1 MRNPLS
7 LILNQAPVPLAARR
21 SSSGAMLGAGGTAS
35 GFEAQLR
42 SFTSNGTVNGLVSR
56 TSTAVS
62 QSQWHLYRK
71 SPSGKPED
79 RVIVTN
85 HAAWDLWQ
93 KPNPFMPRQEFL
105 EVAQQH
111 LDLAGESPWV
121 VAYDKRAKTLPLE
134 LWPVRPDRMEP
145 DPDPQ
150 KFLLGWNYRSPE
162 DGKLI
167 PLNLREVIHLRTPNP
182 LDPYRGCSPIATLLI
197 TLGRAKAAQQWNLN
211 FFANSARP
219 GGIIEVPKR
228 LTDDEF
234 DELTMRWNEQH
245 RGVRNAHKVA
255 VLEHGTWKELGFNVK
270 DLQVPELREADR
282 DEILEA
288 YGFPRSM
295 LGIDESANKAVAQTA
310 EYIFAK
316 WLTVPRLERIRGAL
330 NNDLLPLYGDTAT
343 DLEFDFDSPVP
354 QDEAAE
360 NDARDSKVAAYKVL
374 VVDCGVDPKDAAEV
388 VGLPVMEVRER
399 VEVPA
404 REQTPPDAAMDA
416 SWSRIVAHLVRN
428 AEPAVQPEED
438 APEVD
443 LAALAAASSAALAAL
458 LAQWTAV
465 VTDWITQLVRQVREL
480 LAGGDRTRLAELQ
493 VTTATATGVLQD
505 AMLRM
510 GETGAQAVVTEA
522 AAQDVELSAVIPA
535 RDDYADDAT
544 LTVDLL
550 ARGLETSA
558 AREAQRIAGPEPDA
572 DAVADGVR
580 THLESLTDAEPKRV
594 LGGALHG
601 AMNAGRAATLAAGP
615 LGAIYASE
623 VNDVNTCGPCAAI
636 DGRWIC
642 NTDDLAPLFKLYPLT
657 GYVDCEGGI
666 RCRGTFTGAWRPQT
680 GGA

>member
-1 MRNPLS
+1 MRNPLD
-7 LILNQAPVPLAARR
+7 LIFNQAPVPLAARR

-42 SFTSNGTVNGLVSR
+42 SFTTNGTVNGIVSR

-62 QSQWHLYRK
+62 QVEWKLYRK
-71 SPSGKPED
+71 AKSGKKED
-79 RVIVTN
+79 RVEVTN

-93 KPNPFMPRQEFL
+93 KPNPFMTRQEFL

-111 LDLAGESPWV
+111 IDLAGESPWV
-121 VAYDKRAKTLPLE
+121 VAYDKRAKNLPLE

-167 PLNLREVIHLRTPNP
+167 PLDLREVIHIRTPNP
-182 LDPYRGCSPIATLLI
+182 LDPYRGCSPITTLLI

-245 RGVRNAHKVA
+245 RGVKNAHKVA
-255 VLEHGTWKELGFNVK
+255 VLEHGVWKELGFNVK

-330 NNDLLPLYGDTAT
+330 NNDLLKLYGDTAS
-343 DLEFDFDSPVP
+343 DLEFDFVSPVP

-360 NDARDSKVAAYKVL
+360 NEARDSKVAAYKVL

-388 VGLPVMEVRER
+388 VGLPVMEVRAKA
-399 VEVPA
+399 PA
-404 REQTPPDAAMDA
+404 REQAPPDAAMDA
-416 SWSRIVAHLVRN
+416 SWSRIVASLIRN
-428 AEPAVQPEED
+428 AEPANED
-438 APEVD
+438 TPPEVD
-443 LAALAAASSAALAAL
+443 LTALAAASAAALAAL
-458 LAQWTAV
+458 LAQWTGV
-465 VTDWITQLVRQVREL
+465 VADWITQLVQQVREF
-480 LAGGDRTRLAELQ
+480 LAGGDRTRLAELK
-493 VTTATATGVLQD
+493 VSTDTAIGVVQD
-505 AMLRM
+505 AMLRA
-510 GETGAQAVVTEA
+510 GETGANAVVSEA
-522 AAQDVELSAVIPA
+522 AGQDVDLSPVIPA
-535 RDDYADDAT
+535 RDDYADEAE
-544 LTVDLL
+544 LTVSLL

-580 THLESLTDAEPKRV
+580 EHLQSLTDAEPKKA

-601 AMNAGRAATLAAGP
+601 AVNRGRFDTFAAGP
-615 LGAIYASE
+615 VGALYATE
-623 VNDVNTCGPCAAI
+623 VMDLNTCSRCREI

-642 NTDDLAPLFKLYPLT
+642 NTDDLTALYKLYPLT
-657 GYVDCEGGI
+657 GYVDCLGRE
-666 RCRGTFTGAWRPQT
+666 RCRGTVTGAWRPQT
-680 GGA
+680 GDANG

>member
-1 MRNPLS
+1 MRSLLGPLF
-7 LILNQAPVPLAARR
+7 NQAPVPLAAKR
-21 SSSGAMLGAGGTAS
+21 SSGGAMLGAGGTAS

-42 SFTSNGTVNGLVSR
+42 SYTTNGTVNGVVSR

-62 QSQWHLYRK
+62 QVEWHLYRK
-71 SPSGKPED
+71 AKSGKKED
-79 RVIVTN
+79 RVEVTN

-93 KPNPFMPRQEFL
+93 KPNPFMTRQEFC

-111 LDLAGESPWV
+111 IDLAGESPWV
-121 VAYDKRAKTLPLE
+121 VAYDKRAKNLPLE

-145 DPDPQ
+145 DPDPK
-150 KFLLGWNYRSPE
+150 KFLVGWQYRSPE

-167 PLNLREVIHLRTPNP
+167 PLDLREVIHVRTPNP

-295 LGIDESANKAVAQTA
+295 LGIDESANRAVAQTA

-330 NNDLLPLYGDTAT
+330 NNDLLPLYGDTAR
-343 DLEFDFDSPVP
+343 DLEFDFVSPVP

-360 NDARDSKVAAYKVL
+360 NEARDSKVAAYKVL

-388 VGLPVMEVRER
+388 VGLPVMEVSAKA
-399 VEVPA
+399 PA
-404 REQTPPDAAMDA
+404 REQAPPDAAMDA
-416 SWSRIVAHLVRN
+416 QWSRIVANLVRN
-428 AEPAVQPEED
+428 AEPADED
-438 APEVD
+438 TPPEVD
-443 LAALAAASSAALAAL
+443 LSALAAASAAALTAL
-458 LAQWTAV
+458 LAQWTGV
-465 VTDWITQLVRQVREL
+465 VADWITQLVQQVREF
-480 LAGGDRTRLAELQ
+480 LASGDRTRLADLK
-493 VTTATATGVLQD
+493 VTTATATGVVQD
-505 AMLRM
+505 AMLRA
-510 GETGAQAVVTEA
+510 GETGAHAVVREA
-522 AAQDVELSAVIPA
+522 ADQDIDLSPVIPA
-535 RDDYADDAT
+535 RDDYADEAE
-544 LTVDLL
+544 LTVSLL
-550 ARGLETSA
+550 ARGMETSA
-558 AREAQRIAGPEPDA
+558 AREAQRIAGPELDA

-580 THLESLTDAEPKRV
+580 EHLQSLTDAEPKRA

-601 AMNAGRAATLAAGP
+601 AVNAGRFATFAAGP
-615 LGAIYASE
+615 LGSLYATE
-623 VNDVNTCGPCAAI
+623 VMDASTCPACAEV
-636 DGRWIC
+636 DGRFIC
-642 NTDDLAPLFKLYPLT
+642 NTDDLAPLYKLYPLT
-657 GYVDCEGGI
+657 GYINCEGGI
-666 RCRGTFTGAWRPQT
+666 RCRGSVTGVWRPQT
-680 GGA
+680 GKETS

>member
-1 MRNPLS
+1 MRNPLD
-7 LILNQAPVPLAARR
+7 LIFNQAPVPLAARR
-21 SSSGAMLGAGGTAS
+21 SSSGAMLGAGGSAS

-71 SPSGKPED
+71 AKSGKPED
-79 RVIVTN
+79 RVVVTN

-93 KPNPFMPRQEFL
+93 KPNPFMPQQEFL
-105 EVAQQH
+105 EVVQQH
-111 LDLAGESPWV
+111 IDLAGESPWV

-150 KFLLGWNYRSPE
+150 KFLLGWQYRSPE

-167 PLNLREVIHLRTPNP
+167 PLDLREVIHLRTPNP

-197 TLGRAKAAQQWNLN
+197 TLGRARAAQQWNLN

-330 NNDLLPLYGDTAT
+330 NNDLLPLYGDTAR

-354 QDEAAE
+354 QDEEAE
-360 NDARDSKVAAYKVL
+360 NEARDSKVAAYKVL

-388 VGLPVMEVRER
+388 VGLPVMEVREKA
-399 VEVPA
+399 PA
-404 REQTPPDAAMDA
+404 REQTPPDPAMDA
-416 SWSRIVAHLVRN
+416 TWSGMIANLVRN
-428 AEPAVQPEED
+428 AEPAED
-438 APEVD
+438 ETPPEVD
-443 LAALAAASSAALAAL
+443 LTALAAASAAALTAL

-465 VTDWITQLVRQVREL
+465 VADWITQLVQQVREF
-480 LAGGDRTRLAELQ
+480 LAGGDRTRLADLK
-493 VTTATATGVLQD
+493 VTTATATGVVQD
-505 AMLRM
+505 AMLRA
-510 GETGAQAVVTEA
+510 GETGANSVVREA
-522 AAQDVELSAVIPA
+522 AAQDVDLSPVIPA
-535 RDDYADDAT
+535 RDDYADEAE
-544 LTVDLL
+544 LTVSLL
-550 ARGLETSA
+550 ARGMESSA

-580 THLESLTDAEPKRV
+580 EHLQSLTDAEPKKT

-601 AMNAGRAATLAAGP
+601 AVNAGRFATFAAGP
-615 LGAIYASE
+615 VGALYATE
-623 VNDVNTCGPCAAI
+623 VMDSATCGPCREI

-642 NTDDLAPLFKLYPLT
+642 NTDDLAPLYKLYPLA
-657 GYVDCEGGI
+657 GYVDCLGRE
-666 RCRGTFTGAWRPQT
+666 RCRGTATGVWRPQT
-680 GGA
+680 GKETS